1 MIELKKVSKSYG
13 DKVLFNNFNCNVK
26 KGEFVGIKG
35 CSGSGKSTL
44 LNIIGL
50 LENCDSGDIIIDGDK
65 VDYKDKKKVKKLLK
79 THMGYLFQNFAL
91 IDDFTVLENLS
102 IGISGNKNEKINK
115 IKKVMVI
122 LLTLNLLSYII
133 TYKLSIPNYIGGVL

>member
-13 DKVLFNNFNCNVK
+13 EKILFQNFDCNVK

-50 LENCDSGDIIIDGDK
+50 LENCDSGDIIIDGYK
-65 VDYKDKKKVKKLLK
+65 VDYKDKKMINKLLK
-79 THMGYLFQNFAL
+79 T
-91 IDDFTVLENLS
+91 
-102 IGISGNKNEKINK
+102 
-115 IKKVMVI
+115 
-122 LLTLNLLSYII
+122 
-133 TYKLSIPNYIGGVL
+133 